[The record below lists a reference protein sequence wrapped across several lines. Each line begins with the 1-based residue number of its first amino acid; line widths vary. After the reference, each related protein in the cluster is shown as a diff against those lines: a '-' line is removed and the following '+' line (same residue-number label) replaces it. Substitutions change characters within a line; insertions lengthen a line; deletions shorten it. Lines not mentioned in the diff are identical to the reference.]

1 MGSSGAFSLV
11 DSLHNMLSNKTIR
24 LFLALT
30 FVRQLGFAFMSA
42 TYVTFLLS
50 HNLSLFQ
57 VNMVNFVFFATMFI
71 SEIPT
76 GAIADVYGRKAS
88 FIVACLLMGLGMTLY
103 GTSDSFWWFVA
114 AEALVGIGMTFE
126 SGAFRA
132 WAVDQTTHH
141 GDSPGLTKLFG
152 AGAQVKYASMIIG
165 GVVGGFVAQATNLA
179 IPWFMSAGAFAVAG
193 TLAFL
198 WMREDYRKAPTG
210 DSNDEMTFTQAIR
223 SSIRFIQGSGP
234 FRFIAVISVIQFIA
248 VQAPNMFWQP
258 FFKGVLPE
266 QGWLGILFAFM
277 MGGLILGSWG
287 AHRLLEQFKGESR
300 KAVIG
305 AQGFIGAGLIGT
317 AVVLNPLLAIPFFLL
332 HEVARGAFDPLA
344 DAYLHEKIPSRQRA
358 TLDSF
363 MALSKNVGAMIGL
376 ATMGLLADYTSI
388 AITWLVS
395 GAILV
400 VSVIAFLRSE
410 KKR

>member
-1 MGSSGAFSLV
+1 
-11 DSLHNMLSNKTIR
+11 MLGNKTIR

-76 GAIADVYGRKAS
+76 GAIADVYGRRMS
-88 FIVACLLMGLGMTLY
+88 FLVACLLMGLGMTLY
-103 GTSDSFWWFVA
+103 GVSDSFWWFIA

-132 WAVDQTTHH
+132 WAVDQTNHH
-141 GDSPGLTKLFG
+141 GDAPTLAKLFG
-152 AGAQVKYASMIIG
+152 ASAQVKYASMIIG

-179 IPWFMSAGAFAVAG
+179 IPWFMSAGAFAVVG
-193 TLAFL
+193 TLAFF
-198 WMREDYRKAPTG
+198 WMREDYRETSTG
-210 DSNDEMTFTQAIR
+210 NSSDEMTFTQTIR
-223 SSIRFIQGSGP
+223 SSVRFIQGSEP
-234 FRFIAVISVIQFIA
+234 FRFIAIISVIQFIA

-258 FFKGVLPE
+258 FFKSVLPE

-277 MGGLILGSWG
+277 MSGLILGSWG
-287 AHRLLEQFKGESR
+287 AHRLLERFKGESR

-305 AQGFIGAGLIGT
+305 AQGFIGAGLIG
-317 AVVLNPLLAIPFFLL
+317 AALALNPLFAIPFFLL
-332 HEVARGAFDPLA
+332 HEVARGAFDPLVG
-344 DAYLHEKIPSRQRA
+344 AYLHEKIPSRQRA

-363 MALSKNVGAMIGL
+363 MALSCNAGAMIGL
-376 ATMGLLADYTSI
+376 ATMGLLADHTSI
-388 AITWLVS
+388 AITWFAS
-395 GAILV
+395 GAILIA
-400 VSVIAFLRSE
+400 SVIVFIRNG